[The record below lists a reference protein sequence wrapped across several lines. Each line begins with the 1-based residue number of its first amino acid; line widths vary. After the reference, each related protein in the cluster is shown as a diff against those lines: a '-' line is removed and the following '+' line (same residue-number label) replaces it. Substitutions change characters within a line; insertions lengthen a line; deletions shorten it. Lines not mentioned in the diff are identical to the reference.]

1 MTKTRQ
7 LIAFDIEIAESLPD
21 GVEHWLQHRPLGI
34 SCAAT
39 VASGEPAVLW
49 YGKKSTGGDA
59 GRAEA
64 YFCVSSHNVDLFC
77 KPVNPPVWL
86 LWICVSF
93 IVVFGISV
101 GSYIVDF
108 SLTPSKPPV

>member
-1 MTKTRQ
+1 MNKTRQ

-21 GVEHWLQHRPLGI
+21 GVEDWLQHRPLGI

-77 KPVNPPVWL
+77 KPAKL
-86 LWICVSF
+86 IM
-93 IVVFGISV
+93 VVCYS
-101 GSYIVDF
+101 
-108 SLTPSKPPV
+108 SLIDTINGANIYLYR